1 MAASVG
7 PVYFIGMTLASTQL
21 WTVDCASSC
30 SVMVTLFFLPAGPV
44 VRVSLIQSNSDFES
58 TMPRFSVTSLTLWTP
73 GTLRTW
79 FSFSLPLRYSATVIS
94 VPMPETSEKPPNVWP
109 PSKLTMKLKAP

>member
-1 MAASVG
+1 
-7 PVYFIGMTLASTQL
+7 
-21 WTVDCASSC
+21 
-30 SVMVTLFFLPAGPV
+30 MVTLFFLPSGPL

-58 TMPRFSVTSLTLWTP
+58 TMPRLSVTSLTLCTP

-94 VPMPETSEKPPNVWP
+94 VPIPETSENPPNALAAVEADREVECAVGRVTIGHL
-109 PSKLTMKLKAP
+109 SFS